1 MLACGLDLN
10 HTSEGVVL
18 KWVLN
23 PGTTLYPWV
32 DYNWGYNLIVV
43 PKYRF
48 RSWSRK
54 D

>member
-23 PGTTLYPWV
+23 L
-32 DYNWGYNLIVV
+32 NWLPLG
-43 PKYRF
+43 
-48 RSWSRK
+48 SWNDPIPVGRLQLGLQFNCGSEI
-54 D
+54 